1 MKKYFMKGTDDELE
15 FGDMIEITLVGEEDG
30 VVKHSHME
38 VKFLPEFVDDLLES
52 DVIEEREVEDEEEEN
67 DLLDFGDDFRGFKEA
82 VAQDIEEL
90 LATDAS
96 LEKCVA
102 ELKKRVV
109 KLEETVATLKEVL
122 KLQNKTTE
130 KPASPK
136 KK

>member
-15 FGDMIEITLVGEEDG
+15 FGDMIEIALVGEEDG

-52 DVIEEREVEDEEEEN
+52 DVIEEREVEDEEEED
-67 DLLDFGDDFRGFKEA
+67 DLLDFSDDFRGFKEA

-90 LATDAS
+90 LAANAS
-96 LEKCVA
+96 LEKCMA